1 MKFPSEPNEMQRI
14 GFVSA
19 VLQEAARYE
28 TETGPPDDLITE
40 AMARHNRSGKR
51 CQERRPVPV
60 LVAATCGLA
69 LLAGAGLWLRTSHRA
84 SAGHPAP
91 DADTAFRSEQKTV
104 VAEGST
110 LPHLDLASILLAPV
124 DSARSLTSL
133 GGLQPL
139 RRAARHYLH
148 DRQRMPA
155 ARSHPL
161 STPTN
166 PSHSVW
172 TTETVHREVITQTV
186 TPVWVARADPETS
199 TIVLTPA
206 LFQVALEPDDASDPT
221 ETQVSATLIPVR
233 FEQENTQP

>member
-1 MKFPSEPNEMQRI
+1 MKIPSEPNETQRT
-14 GFVSA
+14 GFVRA

-28 TETGPPDDLITE
+28 TETGVPDDLVTGALE
-40 AMARHNRSGKR
+40 RHNRSGKR
-51 CQERRPVPV
+51 CQERRPVPI

-84 SAGHPAP
+84 SVGWPAP
-91 DADTAFRSEQKTV
+91 DTDTAFQSEQKTAV
-104 VAEGST
+104 VEGSA
-110 LPHLDLASILLAPV
+110 LPPIDIASVFLAPL
-124 DSARSLTSL
+124 DMARSLVFS
-133 GGLQPL
+133 GGLRPL
-139 RRAARHYLH
+139 HRAARHYLH
-148 DRQRMPA
+148 HRQRLLA

-186 TPVWVARADPETS
+186 TPVWVAQADPETS

-206 LFQVALEPDDASDPT
+206 LFQVALESDDASDPT
-221 ETQVSATLIPVR
+221 ETQVSAALIPVR